1 MDKAKKK
8 KIIIISSVA
17 VVLVA
22 VLVVVLLNVLKK
34 EEAYR
39 IVKVYDIKGE
49 AIVTREDIGEMEAY
63 NNMVLESGD
72 VVLLKSGTMT
82 LKLDDDKY
90 MYVESN
96 TEFRLVAT
104 GSAADSKTSIE
115 LNYGAVTSDIQ
126 NALNEDSSYEV
137 NTPNSN
143 MAVRGTVFRVY
154 TYYEDDVRYTKVS
167 VFDGKVDSELVY
179 ADGST
184 SKDGVRV
191 DNGNEVLIYDDKD
204 NTDYVGEPKDIDYS
218 ELPEEVIVTL
228 MSIVEN
234 GTDIGIT
241 YDELNELLQDVST
254 GPFTVTFMYN
264 GAVFGTQT
272 VEKGQ
277 CATIPSLMPAP
288 SGSWDFDFTTEIH
301 MDTTIEWR

>member
-49 AIVTREDIGEMEAY
+49 AIVTREGIGEMEAY

-204 NTDYVGEPKDIDYS
+204 KTDYVGEPKDIDYS

>member
-49 AIVTREDIGEMEAY
+49 AIVTREGIGEMEAY

-204 NTDYVGEPKDIDYS
+204 KTDYVGEPKDIDYS

-254 GPFTVTFMYN
+254 GPFTVTFM
-264 GAVFGTQT
+264 
-272 VEKGQ
+272 
-277 CATIPSLMPAP
+277 
-288 SGSWDFDFTTEIH
+288 
-301 MDTTIEWR
+301 

>member
-49 AIVTREDIGEMEAY
+49 AIVTREGIGEMEAY

-154 TYYEDDVRYTKVS
+154 TYYEGDVRYTKVS

-204 NTDYVGEPKDIDYS
+204 KTDYVGEPKDIDYS

>member
-49 AIVTREDIGEMEAY
+49 AIVTREGIGEMEAY

-204 NTDYVGEPKDIDYS
+204 KTDYVGEPKDIDYS

-301 MDTTIEWR
+301 TDTTIEWR

>member
-34 EEAYR
+34 EETYR

-49 AIVTREDIGEMEAY
+49 AIVTREGIGEMEAY

-90 MYVESN
+90 MYVEPN

-154 TYYEDDVRYTKVS
+154 TYYEGDVRYTKVS

-191 DNGNEVLIYDDKD
+191 NNGNEVLIYDDKD

-277 CATIPSLMPAP
+277 CATIPSLMPEP

>member
-8 KIIIISSVA
+8 KVIIISSVA

-34 EEAYR
+34 EDTYR

-49 AIVTREDIGEMEAY
+49 AIVTREGIGEMEAY

-90 MYVESN
+90 MYVEPN

-104 GSAADSKTSIE
+104 GSATDSKTSIE

-154 TYYEDDVRYTKVS
+154 TYYEDDIRYTKVS

-218 ELPEEVIVTL
+218 ELPEEVIITL
-228 MSIVEN
+228 MTIVEN

>member
-49 AIVTREDIGEMEAY
+49 AIVTREGIGEMEAY

-204 NTDYVGEPKDIDYS
+204 KTDYVGEPKDIDFS

>member
-49 AIVTREDIGEMEAY
+49 AIVTREGIGEMEAY

-90 MYVESN
+90 MYVEPN

-154 TYYEDDVRYTKVS
+154 TYYEDDIRYTKVS

>member
-49 AIVTREDIGEMEAY
+49 AIVTREGIGEMEAY

-204 NTDYVGEPKDIDYS
+204 KTDYVGEPKDINYS